1 MTGHD
6 GGATEPAPEIHL
18 PPPSLAPA
26 VIALGVMLLA
36 FGVVYGVALM
46 IVGVVVVVLGL
57 GRWLIDDARAFGAA
71 GDGPGQGGH

>member
-6 GGATEPAPEIHL
+6 GGAGSAAPDIHL

-36 FGVVYGVALM
+36 FGVVYGVTLM
-46 IVGVVVVVLGL
+46 LIGLVVVVLGI

-71 GDGPGQGGH
+71 GDGPGHGGH